1 MIFLANRRK
10 KEYTEFNKN
19 LKKLREQTGYS
30 INEFAQLL
38 DLPRNTYIAY
48 ENQNREPSF
57 SVLLKM
63 AQTLQ
68 VTTDELLGYQL
79 NELDNYIKIA
89 ECLGFKVEKNYDGSP
104 SQVRVSFNSKNIGFS
119 MFYPTS
125 IENDL
130 KVGHEVLSIRLF
142 TKWIDNSVTDYE
154 KNSFR
159 LKKKIF
165 EQHLQEIIVDKYSTL
180 FEGVGS
186 SNLRKIIYQRI
197 EELEKNNDKTDD

>member
-1 MIFLANRRK
+1 MNTLAFQ
-10 KEYTEFNKN
+10 EN
-19 LKKLREQTGYS
+19 LKYYREKKGYTAKELAELIDIPYS
-30 INEFAQLL
+30 TYLNYEKVNQGRRTE
-38 DLPRNTYIAY
+38 PRYDTLCKIA
-48 ENQNREPSF
+48 NI
-57 SVLLKM
+57 
-63 AQTLQ
+63 LQ

-104 SQVRVSFNSKNIGFS
+104 SQVRVSFNSKNIGLS

-154 KNSFR
+154 ENSFR

-197 EELEKNNDKTDD
+197 EEPEKNNDKTDD